1 MLFISQRLKSTFLLY
16 KLKRIKVTGLYIS
29 HLLKKNILNQSLDD
43 QIIQNKILVAH
54 SFICGV
60 LLVSESQLGQAL
72 GLHGLHQ

>member
-1 MLFISQRLKSTFLLY
+1 LFVYFPFI
-16 KLKRIKVTGLYIS
+16 
-29 HLLKKNILNQSLDD
+29 KKNILNQSLDD